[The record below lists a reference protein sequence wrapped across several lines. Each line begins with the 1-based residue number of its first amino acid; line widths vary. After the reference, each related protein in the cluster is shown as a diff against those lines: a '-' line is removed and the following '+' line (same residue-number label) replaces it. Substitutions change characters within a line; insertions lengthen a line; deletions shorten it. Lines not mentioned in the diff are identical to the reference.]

1 MGTNEEN
8 LGRINKTEKERA
20 LSFELI
26 QVKSSRISGIGFM
39 SPRTSNTVGKEFMDR
54 GMVIIEFNNPKGSR
68 YVYFNVKRSTF
79 NQLKNADSIG
89 KTFGELFLNKFEYE
103 RIS

>member
-26 QVKSSRISGIGFM
+26 QVKSSRILGIGYLGNNDK
-39 SPRTSNTVGKEFMDR
+39 SNT

-79 NQLKNADSIG
+79 NQLNNADSIG

>member
-26 QVKSSRISGIGFM
+26 QVKSSRISGIGYLGNNEK
-39 SPRTSNTVGKEFMDR
+39 PNT

>member
-1 MGTNEEN
+1 MGTNKES

-26 QVKSSRISGIGFM
+26 QVKSSRISGIGYLGNNEK
-39 SPRTSNTVGKEFMDR
+39 PNT

>member
-39 SPRTSNTVGKEFMDR
+39 GR

>member
-26 QVKSSRISGIGFM
+26 QVKSSRISGIGYLGNNDK
-39 SPRTSNTVGKEFMDR
+39 SNT
-54 GMVIIEFNNPKGSR
+54 GMVIIEFTNPKGSR

>member
-1 MGTNEEN
+1 MGTNKES
-8 LGRINKTEKERA
+8 LGKLNKTEKERA

-26 QVKSSRISGIGFM
+26 QVKSSRISGIGYLGNNEK
-39 SPRTSNTVGKEFMDR
+39 PNT

>member
-39 SPRTSNTVGKEFMDR
+39 SHRDTPGKEFIDR

>member
-1 MGTNEEN
+1 MGTNNES
-8 LGRINKTEKERA
+8 LGKLTKTDKERA

-26 QVKSSRISGIGFM
+26 KVKSSRISGIGFM
-39 SPRTSNTVGKEFMDR
+39 VPRDTPSNGL
-54 GMVIIEFNNPKGSR
+54 GWGIVIIEFNNPKGSR
-68 YVYFNVKRSTF
+68 YVYFNVKRGVF
-79 NQLKNADSIG
+79 NQLKDADSIG

>member
-1 MGTNEEN
+1 MGTNKES
-8 LGRINKTEKERA
+8 LGKLNKTEKERA

-26 QVKSSRISGIGFM
+26 QVKSSRISGIGYLGNNEK
-39 SPRTSNTVGKEFMDR
+39 PDT

-89 KTFGELFLNKFEYE
+89 KTFGELFLDKFEYE

>member
-39 SPRTSNTVGKEFMDR
+39 DR
-54 GMVIIEFNNPKGSR
+54 GMVIIEFNNPKGSK

-89 KTFGELFLNKFEYE
+89 KAFGELFLNKFEYE